1 MIRSIALW
9 LVMAPLALFA
19 QSPPPVI
26 STHILTFA
34 PASLPGGFQTF
45 YRTAGNIELFTA
57 SAGTLGLPTPYT
69 GPRLFAL
76 YGSKAD
82 LEPPSPGQ
90 KPKPPVAS
98 VTLPINCDL
107 VLLLCTRTADNKVGL
122 VAYNLDSRDLKSGDY
137 RVFNFS
143 KSPVSM
149 IMGDQRF
156 ALTPGKDSI
165 VRDSKWHDETIVLPI
180 KIATVADGKAKSVY
194 SSFREHYSQSRTLMF
209 LFDGKHPSRPITF
222 ATFNADTPAPKPA
235 AGNPVTG
242 TP

>member
-1 MIRSIALW
+1 MIRSIAL
-9 LVMAPLALFA
+9 LLMMAPLALHA

-26 STHILTFA
+26 STSIVTFA
-34 PASLPGGFQTF
+34 PASLPGGFQTY
-45 YRTAGNIELFTA
+45 YRTAEGVELFTA
-57 SAGTLGLPTPYT
+57 SAGTLGLPSPYT
-69 GPRLFAL
+69 GPQIFAL

-82 LEPPSPGQ
+82 LEPPAPGQ

-98 VTLPINCDL
+98 VTLPNNCDL
-107 VLLLCTRTADNKVGL
+107 VLILCTRTADNKVGL

-156 ALTPGKDSI
+156 ALNPGKDNI
-165 VRDSKWHDETIVLPI
+165 VRDSKWHGETIALPI

-209 LFDGKHPSRPITF
+209 LFNGSHPSRPITF
-222 ATFNADTPAPKPA
+222 ATFNADTPPAKPA
-235 AGNPVTG
+235 ASSPVTG
-242 TP
+242 AP